1 MFTKRKIGTNRK
13 RFFVKKFGSSEVRKF
28 LSVNKIKQNPVFD
41 QETGYFL
48 CKFYFTRFWLKLVD
62 NKYTI
67 YYICLCDWEN
77 GSHTKLKTKNGDNYG

>member
-28 LSVNKIKQNPVFD
+28 LSVNKIKQYPVFD
-41 QETGYFL
+41 QETGSFV

-62 NKYTI
+62 KQYTI
-67 YYICLCDWEN
+67 YYICLCDWEI
-77 GSHTKLKTKNGDNYG
+77 GSHTKNSNK